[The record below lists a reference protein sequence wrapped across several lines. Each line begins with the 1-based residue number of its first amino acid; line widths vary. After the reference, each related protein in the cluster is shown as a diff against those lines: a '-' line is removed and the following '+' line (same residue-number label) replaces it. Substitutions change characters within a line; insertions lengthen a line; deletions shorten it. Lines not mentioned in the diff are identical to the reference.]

1 VTAARYVAQRPAAVE
16 DGLPKVASV
25 TAASPA
31 EIEALARAGEPVL
44 LKGLI
49 DGWPAL
55 AAGRESSAALTAYLK
70 GHDQGAPVPVMEAPA
85 ASGGRFGYARDLRE
99 FSFSK
104 RQRPLRETLDRIL
117 RNGDLPGAPVV
128 AIQMLPLAER
138 LPGFVRDNPM
148 PFLPADAEPR
158 LWLGGPVHTQIHND
172 PDHNLAC
179 VVAGRRR
186 FLLFPPEQVGNLYI
200 GPPDRAPPLS
210 LVDPE
215 APDVERFPRFAEA
228 LAAARVAEL
237 APGDALLLPRYWWH
251 HVVSRDPFNAM
262 VNYWWGSAPRG
273 LDNPR
278 DGFLIALLAIRGLP
292 PSERRYWRAM
302 FEMHVFDESGGGA
315 AHIPPALR
323 SYLGEMPPHERAA
336 LKRQL
341 ELAILKPPTSKPL

>member
-1 VTAARYVAQRPAAVE
+1 VTAAGYVAQRPAAVE

-70 GHDQGAPVPVMEAPA
+70 RLDQGAPVPVMEAPA
-85 ASGGRFGYARDLRE
+85 ASGGRFGYAQDLRE

-138 LPGFVRDNPM
+138 LSGFVRDNPM

-215 APDVERFPRFAEA
+215 APDLERFPRFAEA
-228 LAAARVAEL
+228 DI
-237 APGDALLLPRYWWH
+237 GGTMS
-251 HVVSRDPFNAM
+251 SRATRSTR
-262 VNYWWGSAPRG
+262 WS
-273 LDNPR
+273 
-278 DGFLIALLAIRGLP
+278 IT
-292 PSERRYWRAM
+292 
-302 FEMHVFDESGGGA
+302 GGGA
-315 AHIPPALR
+315 HRAGSTTRVTASLSRCLPSAGCRRR
-323 SYLGEMPPHERAA
+323 SGATGAPCSKCMSSTKAARARRTS
-336 LKRQL
+336 RQPC
-341 ELAILKPPTSKPL
+341 APTSARCLPTSAQR